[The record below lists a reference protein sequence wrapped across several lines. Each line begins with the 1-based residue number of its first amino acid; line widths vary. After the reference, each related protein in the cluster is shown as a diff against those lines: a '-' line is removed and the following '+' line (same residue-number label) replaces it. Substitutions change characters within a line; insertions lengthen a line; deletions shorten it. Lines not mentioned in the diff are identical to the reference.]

1 MADAQRPLATQS
13 VGDGRLAR
21 PVIGRAE
28 LVYENPYQRIT
39 RQTADF
45 GSFSKEYF
53 VSHYGT
59 RVAVVVARGS
69 DILLCRQWRLLMGRL
84 SLEVPGGKLEPE
96 ETLEAAAIRECF
108 EETGVRCRNLKPL
121 LFYLAGTDIID
132 NPCHVFYTA
141 DIVEIAQ
148 RSDQREAEPPTW
160 VPLARC
166 LELIFAREIV
176 DGLSAMALLAYQRQ
190 QGCGGTRG

>member
-1 MADAQRPLATQS
+1 MVEPT
-13 VGDGRLAR
+13 
-21 PVIGRAE
+21 IGPAE
-28 LVYENPYQRIT
+28 LLYENPYQRIT

-59 RVAVVVARGS
+59 RVAVVVARGP

-84 SLEVPGGKLEPE
+84 SLEVPGGKREPE
-96 ETLEAAAIRECF
+96 ETLEAAAIRECI

-132 NPCHVFYTA
+132 NPCHVFSTT
-141 DIVEIAQ
+141 DIAEIAE
-148 RSDQREAEPPTW
+148 RSDRREAEPPIW
-160 VPLARC
+160 LPLARC
-166 LELIFAREIV
+166 LELVFTREIV
-176 DGLSAMALLAYQRQ
+176 DGLSAMSLLAYQARQ
-190 QGCGGTRG
+190 VCGGAGG